1 MSGKNDRQNRDDK
14 GRFTKGNPGG
24 PGRKPGEPSR
34 VACLVREQWID
45 QAQQVAQTVLEQA
58 LSGDLEAARI
68 VLERLYPKPKDN
80 PVSLELPEGANL
92 TQMTEAVLQ
101 AVAVG
106 HLTPQEGHVVA
117 SIVSSH
123 AKVHEVEYLKER
135 LASLE
140 RALNFRIQQEKKK

>member
-1 MSGKNDRQNRDDK
+1 MAQKNDGKNRDSK
-14 GRFTKGNPGG
+14 GRFKPGHSGG

-34 VACLVREQWID
+34 VARLVREQWLD

-80 PVSLELPEGANL
+80 PVSLELPEGSNM

-101 AVAVG
+101 AVAGG

-117 SIVSSH
+117 GIVSSH

-135 LASLE
+135 MASLE
-140 RALNFRIQQEKKK
+140 RALNLRIQQEKKK

>member
-1 MSGKNDRQNRDDK
+1 MAQKNDGKNRDSK
-14 GRFTKGNPGG
+14 GRFKPGHSGG
-24 PGRKPGEPSR
+24 PGRKPGEPSKIAR
-34 VACLVREQWID
+34 ALRAQWSD
-45 QAQQVAQTVLEQA
+45 KAEQVAQSVLERA
-58 LSGDLEAARI
+58 LEGDLEAARI

-92 TQMTEAVLQ
+92 TQMTEAILQ
-101 AVAVG
+101 AVAGG

-117 SIVSSH
+117 GIVSSH